1 MHGSSHPSKEQRL
14 CSPSCTSLQPGAL
27 PMLCSSQPPAGGQ
40 VSAFSHLCT
49 PFSPAACPYGQ
60 ILLMETAEKP
70 QQAQTPEVPPSRNM
84 LEAQRMNVH
93 ALCMHVPAHQAP
105 VQHFQRYNNFSSAF
119 TRRKEFS
126 SSPPPW
132 SSLGRGHSTGI
143 GQESSARGHF
153 STEPVFTSTDSESKH
168 RARQ

>member
-1 MHGSSHPSKEQRL
+1 
-14 CSPSCTSLQPGAL
+14 
-27 PMLCSSQPPAGGQ
+27 MLCSSQPPAGGQ

-119 TRRKEFS
+119 TRQKEFS
-126 SSPPPW
+126 SSPPTLEQFGEGAQHRDRAGEFSQGP
-132 SSLGRGHSTGI
+132 LLYGTG
-143 GQESSARGHF
+143 
-153 STEPVFTSTDSESKH
+153 VYVH
-168 RARQ
+168 RQRV